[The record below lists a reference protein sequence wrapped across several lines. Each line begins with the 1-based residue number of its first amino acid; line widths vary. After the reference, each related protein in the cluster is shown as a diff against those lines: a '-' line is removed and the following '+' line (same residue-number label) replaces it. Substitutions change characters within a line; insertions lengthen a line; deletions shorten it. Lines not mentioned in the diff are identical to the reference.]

1 MGPLRTD
8 RKSKMGVVSRTIIV
22 RLPTP
27 IFDFLS
33 KPQKKSKNQ
42 NVSSANDSL
51 VYDIIKVA
59 SRGINRI
66 ANILKPIT
74 MSVLSACDFDSL
86 VFARS
91 KVTESYTESALCFY
105 WITKDS
111 SPVLSLFVRNSPRR
125 FAAKRRQKR
134 LRRLRRGENQA

>member
-1 MGPLRTD
+1 MRALRTD
-8 RKSKMGVVSRTIIV
+8 RKSKMGVVIRTIIV
-22 RLPTP
+22 RLLTP

-33 KPQKKSKNQ
+33 RPQKKSKNQ

-74 MSVLSACDFDSL
+74 MFVLSACDFDSL

-105 WITKDS
+105 WITNDS
-111 SPVLSLFVRNSPRR
+111 GPGLSLFVRNSPRR
-125 FAAKRRQKR
+125 FATRNVFDGSRRR
-134 LRRLRRGENQA
+134 

>member
-1 MGPLRTD
+1 MRALRTD
-8 RKSKMGVVSRTIIV
+8 RKSKMGVVIQTIIV
-22 RLPTP
+22 RLLTP

-33 KPQKKSKNQ
+33 RVQKKRKNQ
-42 NVSSANDSL
+42 KISSANDSL
-51 VYDIIKVA
+51 VYDLIKVA
-59 SRGINRI
+59 GRGINGI

-105 WITKDS
+105 
-111 SPVLSLFVRNSPRR
+111 
-125 FAAKRRQKR
+125 
-134 LRRLRRGENQA
+134 

>member
-1 MGPLRTD
+1 MRALRTD
-8 RKSKMGVVSRTIIV
+8 RKSKMGVVIRTIIV
-22 RLPTP
+22 RLLTP

-33 KPQKKSKNQ
+33 RVQKKRKNQ
-42 NVSSANDSL
+42 KISSANDSL
-51 VYDIIKVA
+51 VYDLIKVA
-59 SRGINRI
+59 GRGINRV

-105 WITKDS
+105 
-111 SPVLSLFVRNSPRR
+111 
-125 FAAKRRQKR
+125 
-134 LRRLRRGENQA
+134 

>member
-1 MGPLRTD
+1 
-8 RKSKMGVVSRTIIV
+8 
-22 RLPTP
+22 
-27 IFDFLS
+27 
-33 KPQKKSKNQ
+33 
-42 NVSSANDSL
+42 
-51 VYDIIKVA
+51 
-59 SRGINRI
+59 
-66 ANILKPIT
+66 

-111 SPVLSLFVRNSPRR
+111 SPVLFLFVRNSPRR